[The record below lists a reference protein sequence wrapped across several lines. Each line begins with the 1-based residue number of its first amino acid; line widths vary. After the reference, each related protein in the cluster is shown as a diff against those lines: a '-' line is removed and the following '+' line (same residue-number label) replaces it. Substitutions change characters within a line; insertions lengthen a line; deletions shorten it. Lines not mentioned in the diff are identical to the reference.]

1 MSDQAQKLRSMM
13 GSAVEANDE
22 RQSPP
27 TPSSRAEV
35 IAVTSGKGGV
45 GKSNLAVNL
54 GITLSQKG
62 YEVAVADMDLG
73 LANVNVITD
82 KSPEYTL
89 HDVLRGRR
97 SVNDILE
104 KGPGDISILAG
115 ASGEEDLA
123 NLSERECQEFI
134 KTLSELDRMVDV
146 LIVDTAAGMSSRVM
160 QFVCAADRTILVT
173 TPEPTAITDAYA
185 VIKSGISYDNS
196 PDFNLVINRAESIM
210 EGKKVAEKMK
220 RVGEDFLDAPLR
232 ILGYMTED
240 ESVMRA
246 VRKRRPF
253 VLEYPQSRVTQCVD
267 HIESRLMEDAELQ
280 DSHGVE
286 GFFSRI
292 VNWLG

>member
-1 MSDQAQKLRSMM
+1 MSDQAQKLRSLMDD
-13 GSAVEANDE
+13 GIETAKDPT
-22 RQSPP
+22 SPP
-27 TPSSRAEV
+27 SPTSRAEV

-45 GKSNLAVNL
+45 GKSNVAVNL

-73 LANVNVITD
+73 LANVNVITN
-82 KSPEYTL
+82 KSPDHTL
-89 HDVLRGRR
+89 LDVLRGRQTI
-97 SVNDILE
+97 NDILE
-104 KGPGDISILAG
+104 DGPGDISILAG
-115 ASGEEDLA
+115 ASGEEELA
-123 NLSERECQEFI
+123 NLSERDCQQFI
-134 KTLSELDRMVDV
+134 KKLSQLDRMVDV
-146 LIVDTAAGMSSRVM
+146 LLVDTSAGLSSRVM

-185 VIKSGISYDNS
+185 VIKSGISYENR
-196 PDFNLVINRAESIM
+196 PDFNLVINRADSIM

-220 RVGEDFLDAPLR
+220 RVGEDFLNAPLR

-240 ESVMRA
+240 EAVTRA
-246 VRKRRPF
+246 VRQRRPF
-253 VLEYPQSRVTQCVD
+253 VLEYPESRASQCIN

-280 DSHGVE
+280 QNEGVE